1 MKILVAGAT
10 GTVGRHVVTQALA
23 RGHTVTA
30 VARHPEQ
37 LPTTDQN
44 LTKVAA
50 DILDPAAIEPQ
61 LNGVD
66 AVISTVGIGASKAPT
81 TLYSKGTESLLRG
94 MSQHGVERIVVISSQ
109 VADHWAHQPLLA
121 LFTVL
126 PLLQHFLGATYDD
139 MRRMERVLWES
150 QAQFTGIWAP
160 RIRDHSATG
169 KYRLDDSEPLPRGM
183 TITAPD
189 MATALLDIAER
200 SDLGRQYVF
209 VAN

>member
-10 GTVGRHVVTQALA
+10 GTVGQHVVTQGLA
-23 RGHTVTA
+23 RGHAITA
-30 VARHPEQ
+30 VARRPER
-37 LPTTDQN
+37 LKTTNPD

-50 DILDPAAIEPQ
+50 DILDSAAIEPH
-61 LNGVD
+61 LEDID

-81 TLYSKGTESLLRG
+81 ALYSQGTRSLLAG
-94 MSQHGVERIVVISSQ
+94 MTQHGVERIVVISSQ
-109 VADHWAHQPLLA
+109 VADHWAHQSILKLW
-121 LFTVL
+121 TVL

-150 QAQFTGIWAP
+150 PAQWTGIWAP

-169 KYRLDDSEPLPRGM
+169 EYRFHESKPLPRGM
-183 TITAPD
+183 SITAPD
-189 MATALLDIAER
+189 MATALLDIVAR
-200 SDLGRQYVF
+200 NDLGRQFVF

>member
-10 GTVGRHVVTQALA
+10 GTVGQHVVTQALA

-30 VARHPEQ
+30 VARHPER
-37 LPTTDQN
+37 LTTTNKN
-44 LTKVAA
+44 LTTVAA
-50 DILDPAAIEPQ
+50 DILDPAAIGPL

-81 TLYSKGTESLLRG
+81 TLYSRGTGNLLRG
-94 MSQHGVERIVVISSQ
+94 MSQHHVERIVVISSQ
-109 VADHWAHQPLLA
+109 VADSWAHQPFFA

-169 KYRLDDSEPLPRGM
+169 KYRLGENQPPPRGM

-189 MATALLDIAER
+189 MATALLDVAER